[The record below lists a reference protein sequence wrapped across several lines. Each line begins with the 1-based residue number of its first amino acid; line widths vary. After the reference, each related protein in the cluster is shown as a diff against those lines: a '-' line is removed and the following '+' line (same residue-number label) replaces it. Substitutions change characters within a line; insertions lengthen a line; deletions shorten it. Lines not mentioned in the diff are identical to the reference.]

1 MPYTVIGGIGELNL
15 SEGAAM
21 SNAANVM
28 TLNNV
33 VLLCGDCTLTSYTA
47 NGVFATLS
55 KEDLYPGTE
64 IRVPVCVTS
73 DGVTRLTFLT
83 VGTEGTLSLPFD
95 YTSAVVHLNGICFN
109 VNSKYYT
116 PEIGNIYNDGT
127 SPLTEARL

>member
-55 KEDLYPGTE
+55 EEDLYPGTE
-64 IRVPVCVTS
+64 IRVPVCVTA
-73 DGVTRLTFLT
+73 DGETRLTYLT
-83 VGTEGTLSLPFD
+83 IGTEGQLSLPFD
-95 YTSAVVHLNGICFN
+95 YASAVVHLNGICFN

-116 PEIGNIYNDGT
+116 PEIGNIFNNGT